1 MEGLFRPGQVET
13 PFPLEP
19 VIRSI
24 TRIETPIYFQQALEY
39 DDADYTLR
47 ISRGQV
53 TEWPN
58 SYNFVVDADG
68 VSGNSGGPVFSS
80 TGRLFGIVGDVYPKS
95 VGTSRFVEF
104 SGGLVCVSAHRA
116 LEWLGLRF

>member
-24 TRIETPIYFQQALEY
+24 TRIETPIYFH

-47 ISRGQV
+47 ISKGQV
-53 TEWPN
+53 TDWPN
-58 SYNFVVDADG
+58 SFNFVVDADG
-68 VSGNSGGPVFSS
+68 VSGNCGGPVFSNA
-80 TGRLFGIVGDVYPKS
+80 GRLLGIVRDVYPKS